1 VGGQALLISILPTLN
16 EQRQHMGVSI
26 WGCPNSWMV
35 YFMKKQKQKRRDDLA
50 KHLDTQKKKE
60 FSAGDEV

>member
-1 VGGQALLISILPTLN
+1 VEGQALLISILPALN
-16 EQRQHMGVSI
+16 EHRLHMGVSI

-35 YFMKKQKQKRRDDLA
+35 YFMKKQKQKGDDLA

-60 FSAGDEV
+60 FSAGDV